1 MRKMSKEEFLEIL
14 SRQQRSGLTIKDFCV
29 YEAYTESSFYYWKGM
44 FGLSRPYH
52 AERSSSEEFV
62 PVNLTSC
69 STSNQA
75 YDKSAMG
82 SREIR
87 IEFPGGITARFS
99 GVADLMLLYNYLLK
113 FAVTMFCLNDTMCYF
128 LCPGKTDM
136 RKDINSLCGVIHD
149 KMGYDVRLG
158 DVFIFINRQ
167 RTTMKLLHAEDG
179 GLVLYIKR
187 LEEGTFRLPEYDQQ
201 SKSYPMEWRD
211 LVMMVE
217 GINDGSAKRLK
228 RLKAL
233 RKSDI

>member
-1 MRKMSKEEFLEIL
+1 MPP
-14 SRQQRSGLTIKDFCV
+14 C
-29 YEAYTESSFYYWKGM
+29 
-44 FGLSRPYH
+44 
-52 AERSSSEEFV
+52 
-62 PVNLTSC
+62 
-69 STSNQA
+69 
-75 YDKSAMG
+75 
-82 SREIR
+82 
-87 IEFPGGITARFS
+87 
-99 GVADLMLLYNYLLK
+99 NYSLK
-113 FAVTMFCLNDTMCYF
+113 FAVIMFCLNDTMRYF

-136 RKDINSLCGVIHD
+136 RKGMNSLCGVIHD

-217 GINDGSAKRLK
+217 GINNGSAKRLK

>member
-1 MRKMSKEEFLEIL
+1 
-14 SRQQRSGLTIKDFCV
+14 
-29 YEAYTESSFYYWKGM
+29 
-44 FGLSRPYH
+44 
-52 AERSSSEEFV
+52 
-62 PVNLTSC
+62 
-69 STSNQA
+69 
-75 YDKSAMG
+75 
-82 SREIR
+82 
-87 IEFPGGITARFS
+87 
-99 GVADLMLLYNYLLK
+99 
-113 FAVTMFCLNDTMCYF
+113 MFCLNDTMRYF

-136 RKDINSLCGVIHD
+136 RKGMNSLCGVIHD

-158 DVFIFINRQ
+158 DVFIFINCQ

-217 GINDGSAKRLK
+217 GINNGSAKRLK

>member
-1 MRKMSKEEFLEIL
+1 
-14 SRQQRSGLTIKDFCV
+14 
-29 YEAYTESSFYYWKGM
+29 
-44 FGLSRPYH
+44 
-52 AERSSSEEFV
+52 
-62 PVNLTSC
+62 
-69 STSNQA
+69 
-75 YDKSAMG
+75 
-82 SREIR
+82 
-87 IEFPGGITARFS
+87 
-99 GVADLMLLYNYLLK
+99 
-113 FAVTMFCLNDTMCYF
+113 MFCLNDTMRYF

-136 RKDINSLCGVIHD
+136 RKGMNSLCGVIHD

-167 RTTMKLLHAEDG
+167 RPTMKLLHAEDG

-187 LEEGTFRLPEYDQQ
+187 LEEGSFRLPEYDQQ

-217 GINDGSAKRLK
+217 GINNGSAKRLK

>member
-1 MRKMSKEEFLEIL
+1 
-14 SRQQRSGLTIKDFCV
+14 
-29 YEAYTESSFYYWKGM
+29 
-44 FGLSRPYH
+44 
-52 AERSSSEEFV
+52 
-62 PVNLTSC
+62 
-69 STSNQA
+69 
-75 YDKSAMG
+75 
-82 SREIR
+82 
-87 IEFPGGITARFS
+87 
-99 GVADLMLLYNYLLK
+99 
-113 FAVTMFCLNDTMCYF
+113 MFCLNDTMRYF

-136 RKDINSLCGVIHD
+136 RKGMNSLCGVIHD

-158 DVFIFINRQ
+158 DVFIFVSRQ
-167 RTTMKLLHAEDG
+167 RTPMKLLHAEDG

-217 GINDGSAKRLK
+217 GINNGSAKRLK

>member
-1 MRKMSKEEFLEIL
+1 MVWLNPMPP
-14 SRQQRSGLTIKDFCV
+14 C
-29 YEAYTESSFYYWKGM
+29 
-44 FGLSRPYH
+44 
-52 AERSSSEEFV
+52 
-62 PVNLTSC
+62 
-69 STSNQA
+69 
-75 YDKSAMG
+75 
-82 SREIR
+82 
-87 IEFPGGITARFS
+87 
-99 GVADLMLLYNYLLK
+99 NYSLK
-113 FAVTMFCLNDTMCYF
+113 FAVIMFCLNDTMRYF

-136 RKDINSLCGVIHD
+136 RKGMNSLCGVIHD

-187 LEEGTFRLPEYDQQ
+187 LEEGTFRLPECDQQ
-201 SKSYPMEWRD
+201 SKSYPMKWRE

-217 GINDGSAKRLK
+217 GINNGSAKRLK